1 MDATVII
8 RTMSDL
14 NLKEVPGH
22 AFIRPEELHTIFNN
36 LQLHTRSHSHTQQNV
51 ASTLTAECNRW
62 RVSSPFQGALASNW
76 TRVPKL
82 YTSK

>member
-1 MDATVII
+1 MDETVII

-51 ASTLTAECNRW
+51 A
-62 RVSSPFQGALASNW
+62 
-76 TRVPKL
+76 
-82 YTSK
+82 